1 MKYDVRIKF
10 NDYGVTEITNADK
23 VTLLAVGDG
32 VLSIIK
38 GDMNHYYNLRDIMMY
53 TVRERGDSDKCTE

>member
-1 MKYDVRIKF
+1 MKYDVRIRF
-10 NDYGVTEITNADK
+10 DDYEVTEITNADK

-32 VLSIIK
+32 VLLIIK